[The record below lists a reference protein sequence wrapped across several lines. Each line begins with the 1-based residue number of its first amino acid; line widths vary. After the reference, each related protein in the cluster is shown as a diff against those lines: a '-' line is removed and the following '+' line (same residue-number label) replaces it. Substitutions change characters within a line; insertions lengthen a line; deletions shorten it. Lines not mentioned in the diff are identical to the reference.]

1 MHLKS
6 CIANGSADEI
16 FQLCKSNNHVKN
28 NTRDHCFT
36 SILNVTN
43 KETVIADWAMLIG
56 SKSLPLSVVEDKAY
70 HGFCGKDEV
79 VSRRTAR
86 VATLCLAEMIEDT
99 ILEEMVEA
107 SQGKT
112 EDDAWTK
119 AGHRC
124 IAIFRHCNKK
134 LKGLRMAH
142 SRRSNH
148 HILLSWLLA
157 PYQR

>member
-1 MHLKS
+1 MNFKL
-6 CIANGSADEI
+6 CIANGSTDEL
-16 FQLCKSNNHVKN
+16 FQLYKSNNHVKN
-28 NTRDHCFT
+28 NTMDHYFT
-36 SILNVTN
+36 PILNVTN
-43 KETVIADWAMLIG
+43 KEAAIADCEMLIG

-70 HGFCGKDEV
+70 YGFCWKDEV